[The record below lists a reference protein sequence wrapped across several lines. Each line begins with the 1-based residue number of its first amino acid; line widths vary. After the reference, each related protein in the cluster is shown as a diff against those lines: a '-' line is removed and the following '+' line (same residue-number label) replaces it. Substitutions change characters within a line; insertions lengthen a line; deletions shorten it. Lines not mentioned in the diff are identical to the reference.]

1 MIAPP
6 RDSYHYHRD
15 VSRMRK
21 AGTSSRINLTTLHQE
36 DVDPMT
42 SLKIAI
48 VVQMIADARAY
59 KRLAGKPA
67 TPQRRSLL
75 ASGHLDELADGL
87 KPARVREVLDYWDI
101 DVDYRAV
108 VKLAN
113 VSCAT

>member
-6 RDSYHYHRD
+6 RDSYHYRRD
-15 VSRMRK
+15 VSRMRN
-21 AGTSSRINLTTLHQE
+21 AGKSSRINLTTLHQE

-59 KRLAGKPA
+59 RRLSGKAA
-67 TPQRRSLL
+67 TPQRRALT
-75 ASGHLDELADGL
+75 ASGNIEELADGL

-108 VKLAN
+108 VKLSN
-113 VSCAT
+113 RR

>member
-1 MIAPP
+1 MMAPP

-15 VSRMRK
+15 VARMRK
-21 AGTSSRINLTTLHQE
+21 AGKSSRINLTTLHQE

-59 KRLAGKPA
+59 RRIAGKPS
-67 TPQRRSLL
+67 TPQFRALL
-75 ASGHLDELADGL
+75 ATGSTDELADGL

-108 VKLAN
+108 LKLSN
-113 VSCAT
+113 RR